1 MANLIS
7 EFSDHN
13 AQVLAFKNRMEK
25 NLEQAD
31 SNFSACKALLS
42 ETKYNPALGITFARV
57 LQCLN
62 DEQNFSNYHLTDI
75 SYLYNSL
82 IELQE
87 SNIDTYVEASHFEYA
102 VMDNLAKAQEIVL
115 KGLDMAKS
123 KTEELIRL
131 QKLIEDEIKL
141 SGQNSI

>member
-7 EFSDHN
+7 EFIDHN
-13 AQVLAFKNRMEK
+13 AQVLALKNTIAN
-25 NLEQAD
+25 NLGQAD
-31 SNFSACKALLS
+31 SNFSASKAVIS
-42 ETKYNPALGITFARV
+42 ETKYNPALGITFACV
-57 LQCLN
+57 LQHLN
-62 DEQNFSNYHLTDI
+62 DQQNFSGYHLTDI
-75 SYLYNSL
+75 SDLYNSL

-141 SGQNSI
+141 SGQNSL